1 MRSYISNTQL
11 IDFNAVAWFIMVLFD
26 FLSCYFYLTFDRTNW
41 KWGKKDINIL
51 MLAIAYKGIA
61 IPIYWILLN
70 KKGNSSTRERIAL
83 TQRFITQFGKKWITK
98 FLADREFVG
107 KKWFEW
113 LKSENID
120 FAIRIKK
127 NNLATNSRGE
137 FVPVQNLFR
146 NLKVGETMILMGAR
160 TVYETSV
167 YLSALRLED
176 GELLI
181 VATAK
186 CCTDAIESY
195 AKRWE
200 IETLFSCLKSRGF
213 NFEDTHVTD
222 RRRIKSLLF
231 VLVIAFCWAH
241 RVGEWHHENVKPIK
255 LKKHQRPE
263 KSIFR
268 LGLDVISEC
277 LFKLKF
283 DRKKDI
289 NSLFL
294 HLILKQN
301 ECCG

>member
-1 MRSYISNTQL
+1 MT
-11 IDFNAVAWFIMVLFD
+11 LFG
-26 FLSCYFYLTFDRTNW
+26 FLDNDYYLTFDRTSW

-61 IPIYWILLN
+61 IPVYWLLLN
-70 KKGNSSTRERIAL
+70 KRGNSSTRERIAL
-83 TQRFITQFGKKWITK
+83 TKRFITQFGKKRIIK

-113 LKSENID
+113 LKSEGID

-127 NNLATNSRGE
+127 NNLASNSRGE
-137 FVPVQNLFR
+137 SVPVQNLFR
-146 NLKVGETMILMGAR
+146 DLKVGETMILIGAR
-160 TVYETSV
+160 TAYETKL

-181 VATAK
+181 IATAK
-186 CCTDAIESY
+186 NCTNAIESY

-213 NFEDTHVTD
+213 NFEDTHLTH

-241 RVGEWHHENVKPIK
+241 RVGEWQHENVKPIK

-277 LFKLKF
+277 LFKVKF
-283 DRKKDI
+283 DRKNEI

-294 HLILKQN
+294 HLNLKTN
-301 ECCG
+301 ACYG